1 MFFIKTKMKSLIKKI
16 LKEETLANTL
26 LDRIKQDGW
35 NETAE
40 LVGGVENLLDIIGND
55 KENIV
60 SYLISHYKDLHLERR
75 GGDIVLMDGGLT
87 LIKKG
92 AFSGL
97 VAFDDYLRHR
107 FDKGT
112 YELYNIYTDDL
123 IKGLINLFPELHSEE
138 ISLYQDSGMYRKY
151 GTIYL

>member
-1 MFFIKTKMKSLIKKI
+1 MKNLIKKI

-40 LVGGVENLLDIIGND
+40 LVGGVENLLDIIGNN

-60 SYLISHYKDLHLERR
+60 SYLISFYKNLHLERR

-87 LIKKG
+87 LIRK
-92 AFSGL
+92 SGFVGL
-97 VAFDDYLRHR
+97 AAFDDYLKHR
-107 FDKGT
+107 FDKDA
-112 YELYNIYTDDL
+112 YELYNAYTIDL
-123 IKGLINLFPELHSEE
+123 IKGLIDLFPDLYSEKV
-138 ISLYQDSGMYRKY
+138 SMYKDSGMYRKY